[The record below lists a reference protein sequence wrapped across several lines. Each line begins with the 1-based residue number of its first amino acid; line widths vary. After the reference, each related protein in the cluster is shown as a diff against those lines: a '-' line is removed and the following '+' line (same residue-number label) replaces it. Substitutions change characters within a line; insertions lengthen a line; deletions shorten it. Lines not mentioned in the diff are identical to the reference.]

1 MDSKYRFPPCSHVEV
16 FYDGSWWTGVILEVL
31 DNKSTKKYLVK
42 IKSEGTDMDDV
53 ECVDLLTVDHTQL
66 RPKYNWYHGK
76 WVRCLTKKRA
86 NRGPQLRP
94 SGRPVS
100 AAVASCGDSVELIAT
115 APCNGIDE
123 IRDEQNSHLKEK
135 VNDED
140 LVLEQVCPDF
150 LCNENDQME
159 YVPSSSPEEVVK
171 QQSTVLSFNS
181 HLTVPSQSLGFHSL
195 KYDPKLC
202 LSSQLELSSPRMIT
216 MPSVPLTGQ
225 LQASLFGAFG
235 QLRPLPQGPI
245 FGMQSHNIDFSS
257 VVGSEKVFT
266 DQGNQAK
273 DKGGYL
279 MSGST
284 HNINFGSFS
293 GTDLPRKNLFSGP
306 GKQANDKG
314 RYLITCSK
322 QNIDSV
328 SFSGAGLSRKRLKS
342 PQTAELLGGRPR
354 IMQKRRRMSGKNEN
368 VKEASKL
375 AAISE
380 EPNELNNNNGK
391 YLPKNVDPSSA
402 LLSEENTVTCT
413 DSRPLKD
420 NKGSEG
426 IGVFLMES
434 SVADDIIPSGVP
446 IGPDQFHQENYVLI
460 EKSVLSITSTSDNPS
475 EAHVFPSD
483 YSTQC
488 ENNAA
493 TAIIMGPGTSETTYQ
508 QPSIM
513 DGDANVHL
521 LPSGESCEDTGDKD
535 SMEATVEC
543 VGSCAVPS
551 MAGVASNLLPSSEN
565 CEDNNKDGMGNADQ
579 NENTCNMS
587 DTVHASVDDDLSSAI
602 SLPPFK
608 KFTDD
613 EQHGVSQQ
621 DSSAIVEFAAE
632 GSQSIENSEMT
643 QLSSEAEQGDTF
655 IDPKDSE
662 LTPMSKYV
670 PSRTQGSC
678 FSLLQKSLDVHKSIM
693 ADQPTE
699 SLVINNIPFMKTSPM
714 WEYIEA
720 MEVFCKVPQRPNFH
734 QFQQHVPELREGM
747 ALGLMFSFASLAES
761 IRNLSIHD
769 EDALFEEKMEGLSLL
784 EANGFDVRHLRSR
797 LETLLHI
804 RNCRAE
810 LQAAIK
816 DSEKK
821 ISHKENDSRHLGA
834 QTAVLNTTVRH
845 LELQACLFRC
855 KAQSVISQ
863 MMNDAS
869 EILRL
874 KTEAGIL
881 EQSYLSAEQRFSSAA
896 AAPW

>member
-1 MDSKYRFPPCSHVEV
+1 MGSKYRFRPSSHVEV

-76 WVRCLTKKRA
+76 WVRCVTEKRA
-86 NRGPQLRP
+86 NRGMRLTP
-94 SGRPVS
+94 SGRPIS
-100 AAVASCGDSVELIAT
+100 ASVATCSDSVELIAT

-140 LVLEQVCPDF
+140 LVLEQVCPDL
-150 LCNENDQME
+150 LCNENYQME
-159 YVPSSSPEEVVK
+159 YVPRSSPEEVVK
-171 QQSTVLSFNS
+171 QRSTVLSFKS
-181 HLTVPSQSLGFHSL
+181 HLTVPSQPPVLGFRSL
-195 KYDPKLC
+195 KYDP
-202 LSSQLELSSPRMIT
+202 SQS
-216 MPSVPLTGQ
+216 SVPQTGQ

-266 DQGNQAK
+266 DQGYQAK

-279 MSGST
+279 MTGST
-284 HNINFGSFS
+284 QNINFGSSF
-293 GTDLPRKNLFSGP
+293 GTDLSRKNLFSGP

-314 RYLITCSK
+314 CYLITCSK

-354 IMQKRRRMSGKNEN
+354 IMQKRKRMAGKN

-380 EPNELNNNNGK
+380 EPNERNDNNGI
-391 YLPKNVDPSSA
+391 YLPKNVDPSTA

-413 DSRPLKD
+413 YSRTLKD

-426 IGVFLMES
+426 ISVFLRES
-434 SVADDIIPSGVP
+434 SVADDIIPSVP

-493 TAIIMGPGTSETTYQ
+493 TAIIMGPGTSEPTYQ

-535 SMEATVEC
+535 NMEATVEC
-543 VGSCAVPS
+543 VGSCAVPIENAPS
-551 MAGVASNLLPSSEN
+551 MAGVVSNLLPSSQN
-565 CEDNNKDGMGNADQ
+565 CEDNNKNGMGNADQ
-579 NENTCNMS
+579 NENTCSMS
-587 DTVHASVDDDLSSAI
+587 HTAQASVDGLSS
-602 SLPPFK
+602 SLSPFK

-621 DSSAIVEFAAE
+621 DSSAMVEFAAE
-632 GSQSIENSEMT
+632 GSRFIENSEMT
-643 QLSSEAEQGDTF
+643 QLSSVGMSNSTEAEQGDTF

-662 LTPMSKYV
+662 LTPMSKYA

-699 SLVINNIPFMKTSPM
+699 SLVIDNIPFMKTSPM
-714 WEYIEA
+714 WEHIEA
-720 MEVFCKVPQRPNFH
+720 MEIFCKVPQRPNFH

-761 IRNLSIHD
+761 IRKLSIHD
-769 EDALFEEKMEGLSLL
+769 EDALFEEKMKGLSLL

-797 LETLLHI
+797 LETLLRI
-804 RNCRAE
+804 RNCCAE
-810 LQAAIK
+810 LQAAVK

-821 ISHKENDSRHLGA
+821 ISHKENDFRHLGA
-834 QTAVLNTTVRH
+834 QTAVLNTTVRQ
-845 LELQACLFRC
+845 LELQSCLFRC
-855 KAQSVISQ
+855 ITQSVISQ

-869 EILRL
+869 EIVRL
-874 KTEAGIL
+874 KTEAGML